1 LNSEP
6 EILNFKPEINCM
18 KKILNIS
25 IFVII
30 SLVIVA
36 CGAYSFTG
44 GNTGDAKTIQ
54 IDFFPNQAPL
64 VEPALTQRF
73 TNDLQDLFTRQ
84 TNLTLTNSNGD
95 LFFSGEITDFR
106 VTPMSGTSNQTA
118 AQNRLTV
125 SVNVRFV
132 NKLVEKDNFEKT
144 FSFYADYDANAQLT
158 GSILQNALDE
168 IVERITQDIFNASVA
183 KW

>member
-1 LNSEP
+1 M
-6 EILNFKPEINCM
+6 IG
-18 KKILNIS
+18 
-25 IFVII
+25 
-30 SLVIVA
+30 

-95 LFFSGEITDFR
+95 LYFSGEITGYR
-106 VTPMSGTSNQTA
+106 VTPMSGTAEQTA

-125 SVNVRFV
+125 TVNVRFT
-132 NKLVEKDNFEKT
+132 NKLEEKDDFEKT
-144 FSFYADYDANAQLT
+144 FSFYSDY
-158 GSILQNALDE
+158 
-168 IVERITQDIFNASVA
+168 A
-183 KW
+183 KRAINRRYFR

>member
-1 LNSEP
+1 M
-6 EILNFKPEINCM
+6 F
-18 KKILNIS
+18 S
-25 IFVII
+25 IF
-30 SLVIVA
+30 LLQ

-84 TNLTLTNSNGD
+84 TNLTLTNTNGD
-95 LFFSGEITDFR
+95 LHFSGEITGYR
-106 VTPMSGTSNQTA
+106 ITPMSSTSNQTA

-125 SVNVRFV
+125 SVNVRFE
-132 NKLVEKDNFEKT
+132 NKFIDKDNFEKT
-144 FSFYADYDANAQLT
+144 FSFYSDFDANSQLT
-158 GSILQNALDE
+158 GGVLENALDE
-168 IVERITQDIFNASVA
+168 IIERITQDIFNASVA

>member
-1 LNSEP
+1 MKNTKQ
-6 EILNFKPEINCM
+6 ILIFIAICT
-18 KKILNIS
+18 IL
-25 IFVII
+25 
-30 SLVIVA
+30 LG

-54 IDFFPNQAPL
+54 IDFFPNNAPL
-64 VEPALTQRF
+64 VEPVLTQRF

-95 LFFSGEITDFR
+95 LYFSGEITGFR
-106 VTPMSGTSNQTA
+106 VTPMSGTADQTA

-125 SVNVRFV
+125 TVNVRFT
-132 NKLVEKDNFEKT
+132 NKLEEKDDFEKN
-144 FSFYADYDANAQLT
+144 FSFYSDFAANAQLT
-158 GSILQNALDE
+158 GGVLDSALDE
-168 IVERITQDIFNASVA
+168 IVERLTQDIFNASVA

>member
-1 LNSEP
+1 MFSAFL
-6 EILNFKPEINCM
+6 LQ
-18 KKILNIS
+18 
-25 IFVII
+25 
-30 SLVIVA
+30 

-84 TNLTLTNSNGD
+84 TNLTLTNTNGD
-95 LFFSGEITDFR
+95 LHFSGEITGYR
-106 VTPMSGTSNQTA
+106 ITPMSGTSNQTA

-125 SVNVRFV
+125 SVNVRFE
-132 NKLVEKDNFEKT
+132 NKFIEKDNFEKT
-144 FSFYADYDANAQLT
+144 FSFYSDFDANSQLT
-158 GSILQNALDE
+158 GGVLENALDE
-168 IVERITQDIFNASVA
+168 IIERITQDIFNASVA

>member
-1 LNSEP
+1 MRKTIYFLS
-6 EILNFKPEINCM
+6 L
-18 KKILNIS
+18 LLIS
-25 IFVII
+25 IVFIK
-30 SLVIVA
+30 

-44 GNTGDAKTIQ
+44 GNTGDAETIQ

-84 TNLTLTNSNGD
+84 TNLTLTNVNGD
-95 LFFSGEITDFR
+95 LYFSGEITGYR
-106 VTPMSGTSNQTA
+106 ITPLSGTANQTA

-125 SVNVRFV
+125 TVNVRFE

-144 FSFYADYDANAQLT
+144 FSFYSDFDANSQLV
-158 GSILQNALDE
+158 GGVLENALDE
-168 IVERITQDIFNASVA
+168 IIERITQDIFNASVA

>member
-1 LNSEP
+1 
-6 EILNFKPEINCM
+6 M
-18 KKILNIS
+18 KKILILAIVLCS
-25 IFVII
+25 
-30 SLVIVA
+30 SLVLTQ

-44 GNTGDAKTIQ
+44 GNTGDAETIQ

-95 LFFSGEITDFR
+95 LHFSGEITGFR
-106 VTPMSGTSNQTA
+106 ITPLSGTANQTA

-125 SVNVRFV
+125 SVNVRFE
-132 NKLVEKDNFEKT
+132 NKLVEKDNFEKV
-144 FSFYADYDANAQLT
+144 FSFYSDFDANSQLT
-158 GSILQNALDE
+158 GGVLEAALDE
-168 IVERITQDIFNASVA
+168 IIERITQDIFNASVA